1 MSLLNTL
8 SRFPGRSQ
16 IKQAVETFAPSLLV
30 RWRLMNRPQSAERE
44 LFRLK
49 NFVAPTDTTVDV
61 GANLG
66 LYTRALSGLAA
77 RVHAFEPSPDM
88 AAMLRRT
95 SARNVT
101 VHEVA
106 LSDGEGSAVLRI
118 PRAGDHLTH
127 GLASL
132 EPQAVAEL
140 DVAVA
145 EVARKR
151 LDSMIDEPVSF
162 VKVDVEGHELS
173 VLRGATAL
181 TAHSRPVFLVEAED
195 RHRPGATESV
205 FSFFRERA
213 YDGFYLRE
221 DKVMDI
227 ATFDP
232 ALDQDEKVL
241 LADGGR
247 ADGRHYINNFFF
259 IPAERYGRRLLEA
272 A

>member
-1 MSLLNTL
+1 MTLLQSL
-8 SRFPGRSQ
+8 SQFPGRSQ
-16 IKQAVETFAPSLLV
+16 LKQAVTALAPSLWV
-30 RWRLMNRPQSAERE
+30 SWRLMNRPRSAERE
-44 LFRLK
+44 LSRLK
-49 NFVAPTDTTVDV
+49 NLVSRGDTAIDV

-66 LYTRALSGLAA
+66 LYTRTLAGLAA

-88 AAMLRRT
+88 ATMLRRT

-101 VHEVA
+101 IHEVA
-106 LSDGEGSAVLRI
+106 LSDGEGNAALRI

-132 EPQAVAEL
+132 EPGAVGGQ
-140 DVAVA
+140 DVV
-145 EVARKR
+145 VTDVSRKR
-151 LDSMIDEPVSF
+151 LDSMIDEPVNF
-162 VKVDVEGHELS
+162 VKVDVEGHELN

-181 TAHSRPVFLVEAED
+181 IAHHRPVFLVEAED
-195 RHRPGATESV
+195 RHRPGATHSI

-213 YDGFYLRE
+213 YDGFYLQ
-221 DKVMDI
+221 DHDVMDI
-227 ATFDP
+227 AAFDP
-232 ALDQDEKVL
+232 AIDQDEKVL

-259 IPAERYGRRLLEA
+259 IPAERHGRQLLEA

>member
-1 MSLLNTL
+1 MPLRHTL
-8 SRFPGRSQ
+8 SHFPGSSQ
-16 IKQAVETFAPSLLV
+16 VKHAVAAFAPSLWV

-44 LFRLK
+44 LLRLK
-49 NFVAPTDTTVDV
+49 NLVAPTDTAVDV

-66 LYTRALSGLAA
+66 LYTRTLAGLAA

-106 LSDGEGSAVLRI
+106 LSDGEGRAVLRI

-132 EPQAVAEL
+132 EQGAIGDRDALVT
-140 DVAVA
+140 

-195 RHRPGATESV
+195 RHRPGATESI

-213 YDGFYLRE
+213 YEGFYLRE
-221 DKVMDI
+221 DDVMDI

-259 IPAERYGRRLLEA
+259 IPAERHGRQLLEA
-272 A
+272 